1 MPNSL
6 TDDSNSPTVKPKRK
20 RKIRRRS
27 SANITAAAPGEFVN
41 RELSWLEFNRRVLNE
56 AVDERNPLLERIK
69 FLSIF
74 SSNLDEFFMKRVGG
88 LKQQIAA
95 GIVHQTPDGM
105 TPAQEL
111 AAIRETV
118 APLLKQQSELYEN
131 MLKPE
136 LKRNSIFLLQWEE
149 LSAAEKE
156 FARNFFRTQV
166 FPILTPLSVDP
177 GHPFP
182 YLSNLSTSL
191 GITLRHPEQPDEKL
205 FARVKVPELLPP
217 WIKLDLDKNSTE
229 MRMVKLRDVIWH
241 NLSDLF
247 PGMTVENVMPFRIT
261 RNAEV
266 ELDELDAEDLLELI
280 EDELRSR
287 RFARIVRLEHGPN
300 PDPWMLQLLTE
311 ELELAKEDIY
321 ELQGK
326 LDYSVLRQICELN
339 IPKLKHEVWVPVPL
353 PMLSDEESNIFSV
366 IRQRDFLVHHPYE
379 SFSSSVERLVRSA
392 AEDPR
397 VVAIKV
403 TLYRTGENSS
413 IVPILLRAVEAGKQ
427 VVCVI
432 ELKAHFDE
440 ARNIRWA
447 QAMENAGVH
456 VIYGLVGLKTHA
468 KAMLIVRQETEGI
481 RCYAHIG
488 TGNYHSQ
495 TANLYTDV
503 GLLTCDP
510 EITSELVELF
520 HFLTGRSLKREYA
533 RLLVAPFNMKPRFMQ
548 LIEREGENAKA
559 GKPARIIAK
568 MNSLEDHDICRALYK
583 ASQAGVEIDLLVR
596 GICCLRPGIA
606 GLSEK
611 IRVTSIVGRLLEHS
625 RIFYFQGGAQEAL
638 DGEFYIG
645 SADWMYRNLLNRV
658 EVVSPIRDKQL
669 REKIWEMFKIM
680 LGDER
685 QAWVMQSNGSY
696 ARKTTGNAGSL
707 APPLGTHA
715 ALMKLTRERAN
726 QYLEK
731 REAEID
737 QIFVEKG
744 ATFSNN

>member
-1 MPNSL
+1 MIDSGDAPAPTSL
-6 TDDSNSPTVKPKRK
+6 KPKRK
-20 RKIRRRS
+20 RKIRRRGA
-27 SANITAAAPGEFVN
+27 ANITSASPGEFVN
-41 RELSWLEFNRRVLNE
+41 RELSWIEFNRRVLQE
-56 AVDERNPLLERIK
+56 AVDERNPLLERIR

-111 AAIRETV
+111 GAIREKLL
-118 APLLKQQSELYEN
+118 PLTKQQSDLYEN
-131 MLKPE
+131 VLRPE
-136 LKRNSIFLLQWEE
+136 LRRNSIFLLHWDE
-149 LSAAEKE
+149 LSAPEKE
-156 FARNFFRTQV
+156 FAKNVFRTQV

-217 WIKLDLDKNSTE
+217 WIKLELDKNSTDL
-229 MRMVKLRDVIWH
+229 RMVKLRDVIWH

-247 PGMTVENVMPFRIT
+247 PGMMVENVMPFRIT

-300 PDPWMLQLLTE
+300 PDPWMLQMLTE
-311 ELELAKEDIY
+311 ELDLAKEDIY
-321 ELQGK
+321 EQTGK
-326 LDYSVLRQICELN
+326 LDYGVLRQICDLN
-339 IPKLKHEVWVPVPL
+339 IPKLKHEIWVPVP
-353 PMLSDEESNIFSV
+353 PPVLSDDESNIFTA
-366 IRQRDFLVHHPYE
+366 IRQRDFLVHHPYD

-413 IVPILLRAVEAGKQ
+413 IVPLLLRAVEAGKQ

-468 KAMLIVRQETEGI
+468 KALLVVRQEAEGI
-481 RCYAHIG
+481 RCYAHVG

-495 TANLYTDV
+495 TANLYTDF
-503 GLLTCDP
+503 GLLTCDL
-510 EITSELVELF
+510 EITAELVELF
-520 HFLTGRSLKREYA
+520 HFLTGRSLKREYT
-533 RLLVAPFNMKPRFMQ
+533 RLLVAPFNMKTRFLQ
-548 LIEREGENAKA
+548 LIEREAENAQA

-568 MNSLEDHDICRALYK
+568 MNSLEDHDICSALYK
-583 ASQAGVEIDLLVR
+583 ASRAGVEIDLIVR
-596 GICCLRPGIA
+596 GICCLRPGKA
-606 GLSEK
+606 GLSDK
-611 IRVTSIVGRLLEHS
+611 IRVTSIIGRLLEHS
-625 RIFYFQGGAQEAL
+625 RVFYFQAGAQDAL
-638 DGEFYIG
+638 EGEFYIG

-658 EVVSPIRDKQL
+658 EVITPIRDRQL

-680 LGDER
+680 LSDER
-685 QAWVMQSNGSY
+685 QAWLMQSDGSY
-696 ARKTTGNAGSL
+696 ARKPVGQTAAIPS
-707 APPLGTHA
+707 LGTHA
-715 ALMKLTRERAN
+715 ALMKLARERAN
-726 QYLEK
+726 QYAEK
-731 REAEID
+731 REAEFEH
-737 QIFVEKG
+737 IFAEKG
-744 ATFSNN
+744 GSLSNN

>member
-1 MPNSL
+1 M
-6 TDDSNSPTVKPKRK
+6 TDQPSSSASASTPKPKRK
-20 RKIRRRS
+20 RRIRRRS
-27 SANITAAAPGEFVN
+27 SSSITSAAPDEFVN
-41 RELSWLEFNRRVLNE
+41 RELSWLEFNRRVLHE
-56 AVDERNPLLERIK
+56 AIDERNPLLERVK

-105 TPAQEL
+105 TAAQEL
-111 AAIRETV
+111 SAVRDTV
-118 APLLKQQSELYEN
+118 TQLLKQQAEVYEN
-131 MLKPE
+131 VLKPQLRE
-136 LKRNSIFLLQWEE
+136 NSISLLAWDE
-149 LSAAEKE
+149 LNQPEKE
-156 FARNFFRTQV
+156 FAQNFFRTQV

-217 WIKLDLDKNSTE
+217 WIKLELDKNSTE
-229 MRMVKLRDVIWH
+229 LRMLKLRDVIWH
-241 NLSDLF
+241 NLADLF
-247 PGMTVENVMPFRIT
+247 PGMVVESVMPFRIT

-280 EDELRSR
+280 EEELRSR
-287 RFARIVRLEHGPN
+287 RFARTVRLEHGPN
-300 PDPWMLQLLTE
+300 PDPWILQLLTE
-311 ELELAKEDIY
+311 ELDLAKEDIY
-321 ELQGK
+321 ELPVK
-326 LDYSVLRQICELN
+326 LDYSVLKQVCELN
-339 IPKLKHEVWVPVPL
+339 IPKLKNEVWVPVPS

-379 SFSSSVERLVRSA
+379 SFSSSVERLARSA
-392 AEDPR
+392 ADDPR

-468 KAMLIVRQETEGI
+468 KTMLIVRQEAEGI

-495 TANLYTDV
+495 TANLYTDL

-520 HFLTGRSLKREYA
+520 HFLTGRSLKRDYKA
-533 RLLVAPFNMKPRFMQ
+533 LLVAPFNMKARFMQ
-548 LIEREGENAKA
+548 LIEREAEFAKA
-559 GKPARIIAK
+559 GKPARILAK
-568 MNSLEDHDICRALYK
+568 MNSLEDHDISRALYK
-583 ASQAGVEIDLLVR
+583 ASQAGVEIDLIVR
-596 GICCLRPGIA
+596 GLCCLRPGVK

-611 IRVTSIVGRLLEHS
+611 IRVISIVGRLLEHS
-625 RIFYFQGGAQEAL
+625 RVFIFQAGANDIL

-658 EVVSPIRDKQL
+658 EVIAPIRDKQL
-669 REKIWEMFKIM
+669 REKLWESFKIM
-680 LGDER
+680 LADER
-685 QAWVMQSNGSY
+685 QAWQMQPDGKYTRKVSANGSG
-696 ARKTTGNAGSL
+696 AAQ
-707 APPLGTHA
+707 LGTHS
-715 ALMKLTRERAN
+715 ALMKLSRDRAN
-726 QYLEK
+726 QYSET
-731 REAEID
+731 RDAELD
-737 QIFVEKG
+737 QVFLQKE
-744 ATFSNN
+744 FSLSGN